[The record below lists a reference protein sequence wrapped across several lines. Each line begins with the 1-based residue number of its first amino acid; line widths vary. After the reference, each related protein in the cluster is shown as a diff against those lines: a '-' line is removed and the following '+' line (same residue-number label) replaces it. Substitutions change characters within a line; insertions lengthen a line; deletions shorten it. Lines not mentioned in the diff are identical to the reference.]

1 VSIHSNP
8 EIERIVDTAT
18 TIAKDYNH
26 QYVTLE
32 HLLIALVEYPE
43 FNKTLVTFGVEI
55 EELLRDLYDYI
66 GKQEY
71 LVTIVPPPESI
82 DQTEASQR
90 TEDKNSIDSKK
101 DKKSNSKELAKSS
114 MIPQRT
120 HSLERVFNR
129 AFTQVLF
136 SAREQMETIDLYL
149 SISQETN
156 SHAAYFLLKWGINRR
171 QLVEYYTKVHGIT
184 KKSKEVKSNYSNKIL
199 EEFCT
204 NLNTQVTEGK
214 IDPVIGRA
222 TELEEIAQ
230 VLARRQKSNVL
241 MIGDPGVGK
250 TAIAE
255 GLAHKIVDGDV
266 PKYLIPYTVYNL
278 EIGSLLAGSKYRGE
292 FEEKLKDVLAA
303 LNQKGNTILFIDEAH
318 QMQGAGSGGSSSV
331 DFANM
336 LKPALAKGNI
346 KVIASTTFEEYTQSF
361 EKDRALM
368 RRFYK
373 LNIDEPTADI
383 SKDILRGLRT
393 HFEKFHNGKISDE
406 AIDSSVDLSVRYQP
420 DRKLPDKAIDLIDM
434 SCARLKIAKEKFTV
448 EKTDIVD
455 TISKATKI
463 PRENL
468 LTEKANKSL
477 TNLDATIKDNLYGQD
492 SAVEQV
498 LEKIYVAK
506 AGMKAHDKPV
516 GNFLFLGPTGTGKT
530 EFCKLLSDA
539 LSMKLLRFDMSEYQE
554 KHAMAKLI
562 GAPPGYVGYEDGNL
576 GGGLL
581 ISEVERNPHSIIL
594 LDEIEKAHP
603 DISNLLL
610 QIMDEGSVTGSN
622 GKKADCRNAIL
633 ILTSNLGSADGEA
646 NAIGFGR
653 DLKKTGTDDE
663 AAKKF
668 FKPEFRNRLDAV
680 VKFAKLEKISMKK
693 IVVKFLQELNVLL
706 QEKEIRIRPSE
717 SIVDHL
723 TDIGFDPT
731 MGARPLSRKINELI
745 KVPLSKKILFEAIE
759 PGSIV
764 SIEWKDE
771 EIKFTVQPPELNNLL
786 EDKTVDKDG
795 FIVL

>member
-1 VSIHSNP
+1 MRSNP
-8 EIERIVDTAT
+8 EIEHIINTACQL
-18 TIAKDYNH
+18 AKDYNH
-26 QYVTLE
+26 EYVTLE
-32 HLLIALVEYPE
+32 HLLISLIEFKS
-43 FNKTLVTFGVEI
+43 FNKLLVDFDVEV
-55 EELLRDLYDYI
+55 EELLRDLYEYI
-66 GKQEY
+66 GRQDH
-71 LVTIVPPPESI
+71 LVKLNVENLTPV
-82 DQTEASQR
+82 
-90 TEDKNSIDSKK
+90 
-101 DKKSNSKELAKSS
+101 
-114 MIPQRT
+114 RT
-120 HSLERVFNR
+120 HALERVFNR

-136 SAREQMETIDLYL
+136 SGREQMLPIDLFL
-149 SISQETN
+149 SISQEPN
-156 SHAAYFLLKWGINRR
+156 SHSAYYLLKWGINRKA
-171 QLVEYYTKVHGIT
+171 LVDFFTHENPNLDGLS
-184 KKSKEVKSNYSNKIL
+184 KKKDQNNNKKDYANKIL
-199 EEFCT
+199 AEYCT
-204 NLNTQVTEGK
+204 DLNQQVRDGK
-214 IDPVIGRA
+214 IDPVIGRLG
-222 TELEEIAQ
+222 ELEEIAQ
-230 VLARRQKSNVL
+230 VLARRNKSNVL

-266 PKYLIPYTVYNL
+266 PEYLKSYTVYNL

-292 FEEKLKDVLAA
+292 FEEKLKDVLSA
-303 LNQKGNTILFIDEAH
+303 LNIKGNTILFIDEAH
-318 QMQGAGSGGSSSV
+318 QMQGAGAGGSSSV

-373 LNIDEPTADI
+373 LNIDEPTPAI
-383 SKDILRGLRT
+383 AKEVLYGLRQ
-393 HFEKFHNGKISDE
+393 HFEKFHGGVISDE
-406 AIDSSVDLSVRYQP
+406 AVDTAVDLSVRYQT
-420 DRKLPDKAIDLIDM
+420 DKRLPDKAIDLIDM
-434 SCARLKIAKEKFTV
+434 SCARLKIKNPDFIVTKL
-448 EKTDIVD
+448 DIVD
-455 TISKATKI
+455 TISKAIKI

-468 LTEKANKSL
+468 LSEKA
-477 TNLDATIKDNLYGQD
+477 TENLITLESTIKDKLYGQD
-492 SAVEQV
+492 PAVDQV

-506 AGMKAHDKPV
+506 AGMKSLNKPV

-530 EFCKLLSDA
+530 ELCKLLSDT
-539 LSMKLLRFDMSEYQE
+539 LSMKLLRYDMSEYQE

-610 QIMDEGSVTGSN
+610 QIMDEGFITGSN
-622 GKKADCRNAIL
+622 GKKADCRNSIL

-653 DLKKTGTDDE
+653 SLTKEGTDDE

-680 VKFAKLEKISMKK
+680 VKFSKLDKISMKK
-693 IVVKFLQELNVLL
+693 IVVKFLNELNDLL
-706 QEKEIRIRPSE
+706 VEKTIKVHTTEAL
-717 SIVDHL
+717 VDHL
-723 TDIGFDPT
+723 TEVGFDPA

-745 KVPLSKKILFEAIE
+745 KVPLSKKILFDHVES
-759 PGSIV
+759 GSV
-764 SIEWKDE
+764 VTADYQDDTV
-771 EIKFTVQPPELNNLL
+771 KFIITPPTMDLL
-786 EDKTVDKDG
+786 ENKTVDENG
-795 FIVL
+795 FIVVE

>member
-8 EIERIVDTAT
+8 EIENIVNTAT

-26 QYVTLE
+26 EYVTLE
-32 HLLIALVEYPE
+32 HLLIALVEYHS
-43 FNKTLVTFGVEI
+43 FNKLLVDFGVEV
-55 EELLRDLYDYI
+55 EELLRDLYEYI
-66 GKQEY
+66 GKQDY
-71 LVTIVPPPESI
+71 LVAPATV
-82 DQTEASQR
+82 TE
-90 TEDKNSIDSKK
+90 
-101 DKKSNSKELAKSS
+101 LV
-114 MIPQRT
+114 PQRT

-136 SAREQMETIDLYL
+136 SAREQMETIDLFL
-149 SISQETN
+149 SISQEPN
-156 SHAAYFLLKWGINRR
+156 SHAAYFLLKWGVNRR
-171 QLVEYYTKVHGIT
+171 TLVEFYSQTHGHLN
-184 KKSKEVKSNYSNKIL
+184 KKPKDVKNSFDKIL
-199 EEFCT
+199 DEYCT
-204 NLNTQVTEGK
+204 DLNQQVKDGK

-222 TELEEIAQ
+222 VELEEIAQ
-230 VLARRQKSNVL
+230 VLARRSKSNVL

-255 GLAHKIVDGDV
+255 GLAHKIVNGDV
-266 PKYLIPYTVYNL
+266 PEYLLPYTVFNL

-292 FEEKLKDVLAA
+292 FEEKLKDVLAS
-303 LNQKGNTILFIDEAH
+303 LNAKGNCILFIDEAH
-318 QMQGAGSGGSSSV
+318 QMQGAGAGGSSSV

-346 KVIASTTFEEYTQSF
+346 KVIASTTYEEYTQSF

-373 LNIDEPTADI
+373 LNIDEPTPTIA
-383 SKDILRGLRT
+383 KDILYGLRT
-393 HFEKFHNGKISDE
+393 HFEKFHKGIINDDAVE
-406 AIDSSVDLSVRYQP
+406 AAVDLSVRYQT
-420 DRKLPDKAIDLIDM
+420 DKRLPDKAIDLIDM
-434 SCARLKIAKEKFTV
+434 SCARLKIKNPDFIVTKL
-448 EKTDIVD
+448 DIVD

-468 LTEKANKSL
+468 LSEKA
-477 TNLDATIKDNLYGQD
+477 TENLITLESTIKDRLYGQD
-492 SAVEQV
+492 TAVDEV

-506 AGMKAHDKPV
+506 AGMKSHNKPV

-530 EFCKLLSDA
+530 EFAKLLSDN
-539 LSMKLLRFDMSEYQE
+539 LSMKLLRYDMSEYQE
-554 KHAMAKLI
+554 KHSMAKLI

-610 QIMDEGSVTGSN
+610 QIMDEGFITGSN
-622 GKKADCRNAIL
+622 GKKADCRNSIL
-633 ILTSNLGSADGEA
+633 ILTSNLGAADGEQ

-653 DLKKTGTDDE
+653 SLTKEGTDDE

-680 VKFAKLEKISMKK
+680 IKFNKLDKISMKK
-693 IVVKFLQELNVLL
+693 IVVKFLNELNELL
-706 QEKEIRIRPSE
+706 VEKEIKVHTTEALI
-717 SIVDHL
+717 DHL
-723 TDIGFDPT
+723 TEVGFDPA

-745 KVPLSKKILFEAIE
+745 KVPLSKKILFEHVE
-759 PGSIV
+759 LGSIV
-764 SIEWKDE
+764 TADYQDGAV
-771 EIKFTVQPPELNNLL
+771 KFNIIPPSLDLL
-786 EDKTVDKDG
+786 ENKTVDENG
-795 FIVL
+795 FIVVE